1 MTGCFLLLVAQM
13 VMCSLILHR
22 PSVQGPQGR
31 DTWTREPSAWALGTT
46 HHCSDQAPTRA
57 VGTPTLIQCAVPAL
71 VGARERTHIFLPA
84 NNQSAVKSK
93 GGSAPLHLAWTPLAG
108 SSWGRLRGT
117 DSELCLGC
125 SWLLSKIALLSYEPH
140 THSLQLLEGRLE
152 AGPGVLLP
160 AAQLAGGCAQTQKVM
175 LTVGISSDCSRQ
187 LL

>member
-1 MTGCFLLLVAQM
+1 MPGLWEQHITAQTRHR
-13 VMCSLILHR
+13 LHSASYR
-22 PSVQGPQGR
+22 NTNPDPVCCPCTCGSQGKN
-31 DTWTREPSAWALGTT
+31 TYK
-46 HHCSDQAPTRA
+46 
-57 VGTPTLIQCAVPAL
+57 
-71 VGARERTHIFLPA
+71 FLPA
-84 NNQSAVKSK
+84 NNQSAVKSE
-93 GGSAPLHLAWTPLAG
+93 GGSALLHLAWMPLAG

-160 AAQLAGGCAQTQKVM
+160 AAQLAGGCAQTQKVI